1 MDLAEARQFLA
12 THHCAVLTTRRRDG
26 RLQMSP
32 VTVGVDAAGR
42 AIVSSRE
49 TAYKTRHLRRD
60 PHASLCVFVEAF
72 HGPWVQIDGTTEVLA
87 LPDAMEPL
95 VDYYRRIAGE
105 HSDWDLDSGVFC
117 CLTLVDTESAPR
129 PEDSRSI
136 WPPPD
141 RLSPAGCGHVHSG
154 VAARHRPENA
164 IVPWLGHG
172 SSAIVKTRRPGRQWQ
187 TTFLSL
193 RTTAPESRPNPNA
206 V

>member
-32 VTVGVDAAGR
+32 VTVGVDAAGC

-60 PHASLCVFVEAF
+60 PRASLCVFVEAF
-72 HGPWVQIDGTTEVLA
+72 YGPWVQIDGTTEVLV

-105 HSDWDLDSGVFC
+105 HSDWDDYRRAMERERRVLLRISIDSAG
-117 CLTLVDTESAPR
+117 
-129 PEDSRSI
+129 
-136 WPPPD
+136 PD
-141 RLSPAGCGHVHSG
+141 RKG
-154 VAARHRPENA
+154 
-164 IVPWLGHG
+164 
-172 SSAIVKTRRPGRQWQ
+172 
-187 TTFLSL
+187 
-193 RTTAPESRPNPNA
+193 
-206 V
+206 